1 MRVSVMSWVFV
12 SGESKGFQLERLVS
26 QKEKKKK
33 KENCW
38 GNDLNNPYP
47 VSLS

>member
-12 SGESKGFQLERLVS
+12 SGESKGFQLERLFLRR
-26 QKEKKKK
+26 EKR
-33 KENCW
+33 ERL
-38 GNDLNNPYP
+38 GNDLNNPFP